1 VLLLALVPYVV
12 QQVLV
17 IDAAARLADPRRAA
31 LRSLRGLQLRMFA
44 SGLLP
49 IVAFVVVAGL
59 VGLDARL
66 RANVEEVALWNAVF
80 AGVLIGSFVL
90 FLPSMLRNTWE
101 TVPLASGT
109 ERRLL
114 AAVAA
119 RASFRCKDLL
129 VWRTG
134 NLMAN
139 AAIVGLTARS
149 RVVLFS
155 DSLLAMLS
163 LRELASVFAHEI
175 GHAVRHHV
183 PIFVAWAMGFF
194 MCADLL
200 VAHVVPEGELWG
212 IATLA
217 VVFGAWYL
225 TFGYLSRRF
234 ELEADLYS
242 LELLHD
248 PEGLI
253 GALERVGGRLRD
265 VASWRHFSTAERVR
279 FIAEAARSPETRA
292 RLRRGLR
299 LARWGGALLFVVAG
313 AVELVFVVRDWPTS
327 QVWVDLRLGRYATAA
342 ERLERGLDVEPRLA
356 ALVARGNALAAEDRA
371 ADDAASLERTAR
383 EALAL
388 GRGEEALLTIEL
400 AALRERADLVP
411 VGLALQRI
419 LLAERDGDAAAAD
432 GDAAWDARD
441 VPAGWREPLAR
452 FAARDGQ

>member
-1 VLLLALVPYVV
+1 
-12 QQVLV
+12 
-17 IDAAARLADPRRAA
+17 
-31 LRSLRGLQLRMFA
+31 
-44 SGLLP
+44 
-49 IVAFVVVAGL
+49 
-59 VGLDARL
+59 
-66 RANVEEVALWNAVF
+66 
-80 AGVLIGSFVL
+80 
-90 FLPSMLRNTWE
+90 
-101 TVPLASGT
+101 
-109 ERRLL
+109 
-114 AAVAA
+114 
-119 RASFRCKDLL
+119 
-129 VWRTG
+129 
-134 NLMAN
+134 
-139 AAIVGLTARS
+139 
-149 RVVLFS
+149 
-155 DSLLAMLS
+155 
-163 LRELASVFAHEI
+163 
-175 GHAVRHHV
+175 VRHDV
-183 PIFVAWAMGFF
+183 TIFVAWALCFF
-194 MCADLL
+194 MCDDLL
-200 VAHVVPEGELWG
+200 VAHFVPEGELWG

-225 TFGYLSRRF
+225 TFGYLSRRL
-234 ELEADLYS
+234 EIEADLYS

-419 LLAERDGDAAAAD
+419 LLAEREGDAAAAD